1 MLLQAV
7 RPLAVPVLQNSRSAA
22 TRVAS
27 LQQLVAR
34 WLHRCQRRPPTTF
47 ISTPESPDSFPSSS
61 SPLAPR
67 LLLPHHPTS
76 PALANGSFAVAVRLA
91 LARSALDGSGAL
103 RLTAEWLH

>member
-34 WLHRCQRRPPTTF
+34 WLHRCQRRPPTIF
-47 ISTPESPDSFPSSS
+47 ISTPESPDSFPSSCFS
-61 SPLAPR
+61 LSPR
-67 LLLPHHPTS
+67 LLVPQTQFL
-76 PALANGSFAVAVRLA
+76 RLWRT
-91 LARSALDGSGAL
+91 ARLLWRFGLHWRAR
-103 RLTAEWLH
+103 RLTAQERSG